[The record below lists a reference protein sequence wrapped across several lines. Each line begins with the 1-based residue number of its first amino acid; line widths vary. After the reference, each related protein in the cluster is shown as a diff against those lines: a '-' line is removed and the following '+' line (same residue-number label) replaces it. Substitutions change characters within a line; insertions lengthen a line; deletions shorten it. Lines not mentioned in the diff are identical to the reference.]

1 MGFSD
6 SLENDFNLLQSS
18 IEDLERS
25 VKQKFLQEIKTL
37 NLLLK
42 AQETKIQEMT
52 AKRLA
57 PSLQEDF
64 LLESLCIN
72 DSKEKLFLRELI
84 GNKIQET
91 VLLYRGS
98 QDGWNAS
105 DFHSKCDS

>member
-42 AQETKIQEMT
+42 AQETKIQELT
-52 AKRLA
+52 AKRVA
-57 PSLQEDF
+57 PSL
-64 LLESLCIN
+64 
-72 DSKEKLFLRELI
+72 
-84 GNKIQET
+84 
-91 VLLYRGS
+91 
-98 QDGWNAS
+98 
-105 DFHSKCDS
+105 